1 MHNYSFGPPVVTVC
15 ALFTD
20 RQMDRQTDGR
30 QTSTDYKSLAEL
42 KALSCAKTMSVLDVE
57 MKIFEKIPE
66 THVIQW
72 EIS

>member
-1 MHNYSFGPPVVTVC
+1 MDR
-15 ALFTD
+15 LTD
-20 RQMDRQTDGR
+20 RR
-30 QTSTDYKSLAEL
+30 QTSTDDKSLAEL

-72 EIS
+72 EVS

>member
-1 MHNYSFGPPVVTVC
+1 
-15 ALFTD
+15 
-20 RQMDRQTDGR
+20 MDGC
-30 QTSTDYKSLAEL
+30 QTSTDDKSLAEL

-57 MKIFEKIPE
+57 MKIFANIPE

>member
-1 MHNYSFGPPVVTVC
+1 LCPVYRRTDG
-15 ALFTD
+15 LTD
-20 RQMDRQTDGR
+20 RR
-30 QTSTDYKSLAEL
+30 QTSTDEKSLAEL